1 MNFHLLEL
9 KFVTEKD
16 AESSCREIAG
26 AIPRQVIENTTSF
39 LGDSNVTQR
48 KTQRLLADHFK
59 IITGKNDHLP
69 QFFCLMHLGGSTY
82 LSTFP

>member
-16 AESSCREIAG
+16 AQSSCTEIAG
-26 AIPRQVIENTTSF
+26 AIPRQIIENTTSF

-48 KTQRLLADHFK
+48 KTQRLLAQHFNM
-59 IITGKNDHLP
+59 ITGNDEHLP
-69 QFFCLMHLGGSTY
+69 QYFCLMHLGEYLFTY
-82 LSTFP
+82 I